1 MIDASNILFLAPFFL
16 GPLLS
21 ISGYIL
27 VKKPPK
33 KINHFYGYRTKA
45 SMKSKEIWDY
55 AQLYAGRQLTRF
67 GIIIFFMSLIGL
79 IFKVEIGISLTIFVS
94 YFLIGCVILVYLIEK
109 KLKEKSKAD
118 NSSKC

>member
-1 MIDASNILFLAPFFL
+1 MIETNNILFIAPFFL

-33 KINHFYGYRTKA
+33 KINHFYGYRTKT

-55 AQLYAGRQLTRF
+55 SQQYAGRQLIRF
-67 GIIIFFMSLIGL
+67 GIIIFFMSLLGL
-79 IFKVEIGISLTIFVS
+79 IFDIEIRMSLIIFVS
-94 YFLIGCVILVYLIEK
+94 YFLFGCIVLIYLIEK
-109 KLKEKSKAD
+109 ELKKKYNSNNKS
-118 NSSKC
+118 

>member
-1 MIDASNILFLAPFFL
+1 
-16 GPLLS
+16 
-21 ISGYIL
+21 
-27 VKKPPK
+27 
-33 KINHFYGYRTKA
+33 
-45 SMKSKEIWDY
+45 MKSKEIWDY